1 MLTIRK
7 AAFWTA
13 KGGFSQ
19 ANWRPF
25 ARWNTAF
32 RKYIT
37 ALDGR
42 RNAAQHYFLTQNRK
56 KSGCDLIFHLLTSNF
71 AESRPDRQT
80 A

>member
-25 ARWNTAF
+25 ARRNTAF

-37 ALDGR
+37 ALNGR
-42 RNAAQHYFLTQNRK
+42 RNAAQHYFFDAKSK
-56 KSGCDLIFHLLTSNF
+56 KVWL
-71 AESRPDRQT
+71 
-80 A
+80 